1 MIKLI
6 KRGDQNQTTA
16 MKTLLA
22 LLRLFPTL
30 DTRLELCSRPEGLQ
44 ALDAERGEVM
54 AILFE
59 NLYSTVPA
67 VVALSLVF
75 LDTPQRTQANIRG

>member
-22 LLRLFPTL
+22 LLRLYLFWSL
-30 DTRLELCSRPEGLQ
+30 EESLCVADRKVFKLWRLS
-44 ALDAERGEVM
+44 EV
-54 AILFE
+54 
-59 NLYSTVPA
+59 
-67 VVALSLVF
+67 
-75 LDTPQRTQANIRG
+75 R